1 MNRLSGR
8 VVFLLGATLSLIW
21 FSGCNTQKQRP
32 QAAVFA
38 TNDSA
43 PYTYEELRRQGWRQ
57 FDELAP
63 DDQAFLKQVLG
74 ADLEE
79 LKGRKLLIKKSLEST
94 TSPIRPH
101 PNEIAP
107 DKALPE
113 EPPKIQ

>member
-1 MNRLSGR
+1 MNHPSGR

-21 FSGCNTQKQRP
+21 FSGCNTQKQSP

-43 PYTYEELRRQGWRQ
+43 PYTYEELRRQGWKQ

-79 LKGRKLLIKKSLEST
+79 LKDRKLLIKKSQEST

-107 DKALPE
+107 DKASPE